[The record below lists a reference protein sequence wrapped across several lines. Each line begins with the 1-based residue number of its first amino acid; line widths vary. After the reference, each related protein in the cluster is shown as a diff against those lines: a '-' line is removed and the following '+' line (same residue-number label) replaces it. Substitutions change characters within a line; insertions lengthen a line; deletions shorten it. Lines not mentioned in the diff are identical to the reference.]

1 VEDLRGEGPEG
12 KRRSRMDIEAL
23 LEVMRKRR
31 HNGRVKAD
39 PIPEAHVRKLVEA
52 ASWAPSGNNSQP
64 WEFIVVKNPEAKNK
78 IREIMEGPARPGAT
92 HAPAVDP
99 PAIIVVCGDVRL
111 KDSYPE
117 SVNRQEVF
125 YASLAAAL
133 QNLHLAATALGLATS
148 WGTVREAAM
157 EPLRKLLDLP
167 DELEIVALV
176 RAGYPQDAPAPKPRR
191 PVEEA
196 MHLDRYDRARLRDV
210 KSFIESY
217 GKGWGR
223 L

>member
-1 VEDLRGEGPEG
+1 
-12 KRRSRMDIEAL
+12 MDIEAL
-23 LEVMRKRR
+23 LEVMKNRR

-39 PIPEAHVRKLVEA
+39 PIPDGHVRKVVEA
-52 ASWAPSGNNSQP
+52 ASWAPSGNNAQP
-64 WEFIVVKNPEAKNK
+64 WEFIVVKNPEIKAK
-78 IREIMEGPARPGAT
+78 IREIIEGPARPDHS
-92 HAPAVDP
+92 HAPPVDP
-99 PAIIVVCGDVRL
+99 PVVIVVCGDARL

-125 YASLAAAL
+125 YSSLAAAI

-157 EPLRKLLDLP
+157 EPLQKLLDLP
-167 DELEIVALV
+167 DGLEVVALV
-176 RAGYPQDAPAPKPRR
+176 RAGYPQEVPAPKPRR

>member
-1 VEDLRGEGPEG
+1 MEID
-12 KRRSRMDIEAL
+12 AL
-23 LEVMRKRR
+23 LEVMKNRR

-39 PIPEAHVRKLVEA
+39 PIPDAHVRKLVEA
-52 ASWAPSGNNSQP
+52 ASWAPSGNNAQP
-64 WEFIVVKNPEAKNK
+64 WEFIVVKNPEIKAKL
-78 IREIMEGPARPGAT
+78 REIMEGPARLPAASAAQAGPGT
-92 HAPAVDP
+92 SHAPAVDP
-99 PAIIVVCGDVRL
+99 PVIIVVCGDVRL

-117 SVNRQEVF
+117 TVNRPEVF
-125 YASLAAAL
+125 YSSLAAAI
-133 QNLHLAATALGLATS
+133 QNMHLAATALGLGSS

-176 RAGYPQDAPAPKPRR
+176 RVGYPQEVPTPKPRR

-210 KSFIESY
+210 RGFIQSY

>member
-1 VEDLRGEGPEG
+1 MEIDAL
-12 KRRSRMDIEAL
+12 IEL
-23 LEVMRKRR
+23 MKNRR
-31 HNGRVKAD
+31 HNGRVKPNPLPD
-39 PIPEAHVRKLVEA
+39 DHIKKILQA
-52 ASWAPSGNNSQP
+52 ASWAPSGNNAQP
-64 WEFIVVKNPEAKNK
+64 WEFIVVKNPETKSK
-78 IREIMEGPARPGAT
+78 IREIMEGPAGPGAS

-176 RAGYPQDAPAPKPRR
+176 RAGYPQDAPAAKPRR